1 MLAMLPPLAPEPSN
15 SSLPSGFNG
24 REGGWDGRD
33 GSSHGGGSPRG
44 GANGGVGD
52 VGDDGEWKESQ
63 SGGAGDLHCGGLS
76 GGNALFRGSQ
86 QPNREFGAGEQ
97 LTRSS
102 PSSVHPATSPGVG
115 SRFIAGCRPNLPS
128 GVHTLSGGLRTSRY
142 RSLSSL
148 FYCRCIDSR
157 TMSSKMNCSL
167 S

>member
-52 VGDDGEWKESQ
+52 DGDDGEWKESQ
-63 SGGAGDLHCGGLS
+63 SGGAGDLHCSEES
-76 GGNALFRGSQ
+76 GGNARFGGRQ

-102 PSSVHPATSPGVG
+102 PSSVHPATGGPAGVG
-115 SRFIAGCRPNLPS
+115 SRFIAGWRPSLPS
-128 GVHTLSGGLRTSRY
+128 GVHTLSGGLRTSR
-142 RSLSSL
+142 
-148 FYCRCIDSR
+148 
-157 TMSSKMNCSL
+157 
-167 S
+167 